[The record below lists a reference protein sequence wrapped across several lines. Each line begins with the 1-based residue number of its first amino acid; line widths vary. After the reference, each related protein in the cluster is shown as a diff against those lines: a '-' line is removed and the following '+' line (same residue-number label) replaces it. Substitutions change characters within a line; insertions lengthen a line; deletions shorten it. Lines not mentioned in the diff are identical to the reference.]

1 MMSDVLIIGPLP
13 SSSPRSIGG
22 ATLLMKSL
30 LDFIEKEGSTRFD
43 FLELRKCWFKYG
55 QFIDFPRVFF
65 EVLIRA
71 KKCKLISFH
80 TSWDF
85 ALTFGPF
92 LVFLLLIL
100 KKRVTFHFFG
110 GDMHLRISR
119 LPRFYQKFVFR
130 TVFSV
135 SVIHVETKEM
145 MSFFTDKVEAKVCWF
160 PNCRVGVFDS
170 LQMKVYRRKFVFL
183 SRICENKGVNEL
195 LEAFKV
201 LGSSYTLD
209 FYGPIDIPDFLDKI
223 LPLSNISY
231 RGIASSGEVR
241 NVLDLYDMLLLPS
254 YYSGEGYPGV
264 VIEGFSIGV
273 PVLTTRW
280 RSIPEIVLDNQN
292 GLLVDVKCS
301 KQIVEVIKGID
312 DHVFQ
317 RLRNDSFRSFR
328 NFDIEIVGGRW
339 MKEVLINSKQHD

>member
-1 MMSDVLIIGPLP
+1 
-13 SSSPRSIGG
+13 
-22 ATLLMKSL
+22 
-30 LDFIEKEGSTRFD
+30 
-43 FLELRKCWFKYG
+43 
-55 QFIDFPRVFF
+55 
-65 EVLIRA
+65 
-71 KKCKLISFH
+71 
-80 TSWDF
+80 
-85 ALTFGPF
+85 
-92 LVFLLLIL
+92 
-100 KKRVTFHFFG
+100 
-110 GDMHLRISR
+110 
-119 LPRFYQKFVFR
+119 
-130 TVFSV
+130 
-135 SVIHVETKEM
+135 
-145 MSFFTDKVEAKVCWF
+145 
-160 PNCRVGVFDS
+160 
-170 LQMKVYRRKFVFL
+170 
-183 SRICENKGVNEL
+183 
-195 LEAFKV
+195 
-201 LGSSYTLD
+201 
-209 FYGPIDIPDFLDKI
+209 IDIPDFLDKI
-223 LPLSNISY
+223 LPLSNIRY

-317 RLRNDSFRSFR
+317 RLRNGSFRSFR